1 MVGRSGSEASKRL
14 RVIRILA
21 GPRPARTAAARLERI
36 AEIAAGNA
44 SPDIFRNRNALRFDK
59 PADEP
64 EKKKRKRLGG
74 HDRIERAGT
83 NRSDDE
89 ES

>member
-1 MVGRSGSEASKRL
+1 MVGRSGSEASKKL

-21 GPRPARTAAARLERI
+21 GPRPARTAAQRLERI

-59 PADEP
+59 SGDEDA
-64 EKKKRKRLGG
+64 EAKKRKASRGRDRKERSG
-74 HDRIERAGT
+74 HDREI
-83 NRSDDE
+83 
-89 ES
+89 